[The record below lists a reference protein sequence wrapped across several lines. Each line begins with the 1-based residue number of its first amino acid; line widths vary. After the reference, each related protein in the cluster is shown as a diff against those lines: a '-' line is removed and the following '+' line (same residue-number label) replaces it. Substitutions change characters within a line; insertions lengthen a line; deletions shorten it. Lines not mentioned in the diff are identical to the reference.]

1 MRGWHRVL
9 LLLLIFEVAGPAQG
23 AITADLP
30 GAPRVR
36 PAPRHETV
44 PKPPG
49 PAYEWIAGRWV
60 WTGQKFE
67 WVKGAFKQRKPRPW
81 RYFHGRFV
89 GHGGAVTWQ
98 PGYFAAPNGGQ
109 RVARAEE
116 PDAWRRWRRDPP
128 VRR

>member
-9 LLLLIFEVAGPAQG
+9 LLFLAFEIGGPAEG
-23 AITADLP
+23 AIPTEAP
-30 GAPRVR
+30 GGPRIR

-44 PKPPG
+44 PKVSPG
-49 PAYEWIAGRWV
+49 PAYEWVGGRWV

-67 WVKGAFKQRKPRPW
+67 WVKGGFKQRMARPW
-81 RYFHGRFV
+81 RYVHGRFI
-89 GHGGAVTWQ
+89 GRGGITWQ
-98 PGYFAAPNGGQ
+98 PGYFSAPNEGR
-109 RVARAEE
+109 RVAQGED